1 MLLSIC
7 IPTNGRVE
15 VLTRTLNSILSE
27 KIDPELFEVVISDNS
42 GANAVA
48 ELADQFY
55 KKGLNVVYHK
65 SDEKSYYNLINAL
78 VYAHGSFLKLH
89 NDYSE
94 FIPGSLTSLI
104 QYVINNQEAKPQTL
118 FSNGNLRSCELKNF
132 LSFDCFMSHSSYWN
146 TWSSAFS
153 IWRSD
158 LDLLDTSKAVLDENF
173 PHVSLL
179 FANTNR
185 KSYCIDN
192 RIYFLNQ
199 PVVGKGGYNIF
210 KLFCVD
216 YIGMLGVLVKKNA
229 ITEKTYRVILND
241 LRDKFIPQWL
251 QKAVYTNN
259 GLTFD
264 NRDYNENIK
273 IHYRGK
279 DYFLIKLN
287 AFLYVALWHVKM
299 IVKNFLPEFIEK
311 RLKKFLR

>member
-42 GANAVA
+42 GADAVA

-65 SDEKSYYNLINAL
+65 SDEKSYYNLICAL
-78 VYAHGSFLKLH
+78 VHAHGSFLKLH

-104 QYVINNQEAKPQTL
+104 QYVINNQDAKPQTL
-118 FSNGNLRSCELKNF
+118 FSNGNLRSGERKKF
-132 LSFDCFMSHSSYWN
+132 LSFDRFMSHSSYWN

-158 LDLLDTSKAVLDENF
+158 LDFLDTSKAALDENF

-179 FANTNR
+179 FANNC
-185 KSYCIDN
+185 KAEYCIDDQ
-192 RIYFLNQ
+192 IYFNNQ
-199 PVVGKGGYNIF
+199 PVTAKGGYNIF
-210 KLFCVD
+210 RLFCVD
-216 YIGMLGVLVKKNA
+216 YVDMLRDLVASGA
-229 ITEKTYRVILND
+229 ITGKTYKSILCN

-251 QKAVYTNN
+251 QASVYTDN

-264 NRDYNENIK
+264 NNEYVSNIK
-273 IHYRGK
+273 I
-279 DYFLIKLN
+279 YFHGVDFYIIKVRTY
-287 AFLYVALWHVKM
+287 AYVILWY
-299 IVKNFLPEFIEK
+299 IK
-311 RLKKFLR
+311 RLVKKCLSIKNK